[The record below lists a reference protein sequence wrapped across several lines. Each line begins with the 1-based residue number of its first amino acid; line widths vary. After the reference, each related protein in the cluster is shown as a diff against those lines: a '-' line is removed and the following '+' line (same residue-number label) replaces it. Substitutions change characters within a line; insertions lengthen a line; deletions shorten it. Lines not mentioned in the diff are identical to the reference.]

1 MSMQGNAEGIVNPP
15 LLSVV
20 CAVRNS
26 AHCVQGLLDSY
37 RRERTAGSELIVVD
51 SLSSDGTTELLRANQ
66 DIIDHLIVEK
76 DEGIYDAWNKAVRI
90 GRSTHVTF
98 IGADDRIAPGALKVL
113 CDAVQQRPQV
123 DLLYGFDVRTVG
135 GVPMGLLGR
144 PFVRERM
151 QINQMLA
158 HVMAAHRRQWIIDA
172 GMFDTYF
179 RSSGDYDFLLRC
191 RQTMTVQQVDAV
203 LAYVEDGGISRRA
216 WWPFFETRD
225 ARRRNGMSWLLA
237 NGLLLRALIGR
248 LGRLALGLRI

>member
-1 MSMQGNAEGIVNPP
+1 MQNKAEGFVNTP

-51 SLSSDGTTELLRANQ
+51 SLSSDGTTELLRANL
-66 DIIDHLIVEK
+66 DIIDQLIVER
-76 DEGIYDAWNKAVRI
+76 DEGIYDAWNKAVRVCR
-90 GRSTHVTF
+90 GSHVSF
-98 IGADDRIAPGALKVL
+98 IGADDRIAPGALRLL
-113 CDAVQQRPQV
+113 CETAQQRPQV
-123 DLLYGFDVRTVG
+123 DLLYGFDIHTVD
-135 GVPMGLLGR
+135 GVPVGLLGR

-158 HVMAAHRRQWIIDA
+158 HVMAAHRRQWIIDS
-172 GMFDTYF
+172 GMFDKRF
-179 RSSGDYDFLLRC
+179 RSSGDYDFLLRS
-191 RQTMTVQQVDAV
+191 RSSMTVGQIDAV

-237 NGLLLRALIGR
+237 NALLLRALIGR
-248 LGRLALGLRI
+248 LGRLLLGLRI